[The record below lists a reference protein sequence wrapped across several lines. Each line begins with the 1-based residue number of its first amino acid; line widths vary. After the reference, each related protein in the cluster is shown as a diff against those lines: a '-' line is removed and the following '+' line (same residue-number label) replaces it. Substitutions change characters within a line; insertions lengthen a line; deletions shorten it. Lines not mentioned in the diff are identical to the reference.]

1 MIINYGFVKN
11 RFGVN
16 NMSNCM
22 IFQENAKNNEL
33 KKIEEEEIDQI
44 VNLIIK
50 FDFEQCRSTED

>member
-1 MIINYGFVKN
+1 
-11 RFGVN
+11 
-16 NMSNCM
+16 MSNCM